1 LQEVV
6 EVVHLEMEDQVL
18 EQTEELE
25 VEDKEGLLEVVDLLV
40 KQILVVEVEVDL
52 IPLLEVV
59 VEEVV

>member
-1 LQEVV
+1 MAATRRDLRGRK
-6 EVVHLEMEDQVL
+6 
-18 EQTEELE
+18 EELE
-25 VEDKEGLLEVVDLLV
+25 VEHKEGLLEVVDLLV